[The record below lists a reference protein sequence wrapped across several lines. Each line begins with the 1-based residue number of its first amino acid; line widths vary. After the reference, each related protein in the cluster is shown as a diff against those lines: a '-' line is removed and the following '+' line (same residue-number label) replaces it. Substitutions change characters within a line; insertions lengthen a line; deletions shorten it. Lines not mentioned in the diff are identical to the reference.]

1 MSTQTSPQILQ
12 RNLSS
17 NGRYGITER
26 KKAEID
32 SLTLQVQDAQYQVEL
47 YQSIVNSMN
56 EKVAYFQ
63 NLLTVA
69 DNTRTQTFSNQ
80 NLVNQLVYNENVLLK
95 NSAITFNE
103 IEKAE
108 AKTDVLAINIK
119 ITMDKL
125 IYCVE
130 VLNKLSIMVMRKK
143 AVNPLISDDLINM
156 LTTAGKDANNV
167 ISLALVALKSTFAA
181 QASNMESKSAIE
193 LGYIQTQEMLKLLTD
208 VTVNTGTDKKNT
220 KNISLHALLNEAY
233 ENAKNNYAVIEQALT
248 RATRQLNQAQRDLNK
263 AQVNLTSLQSGLAA
277 ANAAALAS

>member
-1 MSTQTSPQILQ
+1 MSTQTTPQILR

-17 NGRYGITER
+17 NGRYGITES

-32 SLTLQVQDAQYQVEL
+32 SLTLQVQDTEYQVEL
-47 YQSIVNSMN
+47 YQSIVNAMA

-69 DNTRTQTFSNQ
+69 NDTRTQAFSNHK
-80 NLVNQLVYNENVLLK
+80 LVNQLLYGETVLLK
-95 NSAITFNE
+95 NSKITFDE
-103 IEKAE
+103 VEKAE

-130 VLNKLSIMVMRKK
+130 VLNKLSIMVTRKK
-143 AVNPLISDDLINM
+143 AVNPLISDELISM
-156 LTTAGKDANNV
+156 LATAGKDANNV

-193 LGYIQTQEMLKLLTD
+193 LGYIQAQDMLKLLTD
-208 VTVNTGTDKKNT
+208 VTVSTGIGKNKT
-220 KNISLHALLNEAY
+220 KNISLHSLLNEAY
-233 ENAKNNYAVIEQALT
+233 DNAKNNYEVIDQALT
-248 RATRQLNQAQRDLNK
+248 RATRQLNEAQRDLNK

>member
-1 MSTQTSPQILQ
+1 MSTQTSLQILQ

-32 SLTLQVQDAQYQVEL
+32 SLTLQVEDAKYQVDL
-47 YQSIVNSMN
+47 YQSIVSSMT

-63 NLLTVA
+63 NLLNIA
-69 DNTRTQTFSNQ
+69 DNTRTQALSNQ
-80 NLVNQLVYNENVLLK
+80 KLANQLVYNEGVLIK
-95 NSAITFNE
+95 NSKITFNE

-108 AKTDVLAINIK
+108 AKADVLAVNIK
-119 ITMDKL
+119 IMMDKL

-130 VLNKLSIMVMRKK
+130 VINKLSITVVRKK
-143 AVNPLISDDLINM
+143 AVNPLISDELITM
-156 LTTAGKDANNV
+156 LATAGKDANNV
-167 ISLALVALKSTFAA
+167 IALALVALKSTFAA

-193 LGYIQTQEMLKLLTD
+193 LGYIQAQDMLKVLTN
-208 VTVNTGTDKKNT
+208 VTVNIGEDKT
-220 KNISLHALLNEAY
+220 KNISLHTLLNTAY
-233 ENAKNNYAVIEQALT
+233 EDAKSNYEVMSQAVT
-248 RATRQLNQAQRDLNK
+248 RATRHLNQAQKDLNK

>member
-193 LGYIQTQEMLKLLTD
+193 LGYIQTQDMLKLLTN
-208 VTVNTGTDKKNT
+208 VTVSTGTDT